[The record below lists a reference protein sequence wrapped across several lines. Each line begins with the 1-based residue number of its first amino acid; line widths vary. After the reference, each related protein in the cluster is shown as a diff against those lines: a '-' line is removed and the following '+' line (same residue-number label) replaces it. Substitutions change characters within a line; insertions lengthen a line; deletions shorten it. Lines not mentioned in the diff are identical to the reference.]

1 MTPRQPPEV
10 RTKQLSV
17 ASVTERLLA
26 VFNAHDV
33 DGFAALVADDYDSTQ
48 PAHPTRAFVGRA
60 QVHENWTAVFAGVPD
75 FQAELLVS
83 ATADD
88 GVEVGEW
95 RWHGHHVD
103 GSDFEM
109 RGVTVF
115 GVVDDQIAWGRLY
128 MEPVED
134 DVDIDTMV
142 TETYLRG
149 RDV

>member
-1 MTPRQPPEV
+1 
-10 RTKQLSV
+10 
-17 ASVTERLLA
+17 
-26 VFNAHDV
+26 
-33 DGFAALVADDYDSTQ
+33 
-48 PAHPTRAFVGRA
+48 
-60 QVHENWTAVFAGVPD
+60 VHQNWTAVFSGVPD

-95 RWHGHHVD
+95 HWHGHHVD

-115 GVVDDQIAWGRLY
+115 GVVDDHITWGRLY

-149 RDV
+149 SDA